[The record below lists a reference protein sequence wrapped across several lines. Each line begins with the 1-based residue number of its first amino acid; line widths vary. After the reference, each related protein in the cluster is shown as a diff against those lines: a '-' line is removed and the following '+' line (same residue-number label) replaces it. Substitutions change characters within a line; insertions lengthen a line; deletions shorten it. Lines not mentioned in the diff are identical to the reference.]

1 MELIVGTETRREYL
15 SFELA
20 KAARKTVEEVMPVKP
35 GENVVITADTK
46 SDARVVEATAQ
57 AVYALGAHPV
67 VIWHETMPEANM
79 EPPSPVAAALAAAD
93 VWFQYNV
100 SSILYTEARLQ
111 AIYAGCR
118 HACYGAM
125 DADMMVRTIGKVNY
139 PAMQKLEKKLEELSM
154 AATEMRITSPASTDF
169 RARIDKNPP
178 AYVPGAGAPDKPG
191 QGYSQ
196 MLGGSSGFW
205 AVADS
210 INGTIVFDGS
220 ISPPEEL
227 GILKSPVKLTLKD
240 GRITA
245 IEGAHEAKVYERW
258 LASFEHEMMYRIAH
272 LSFGCHPGIT
282 RLTGRNVEDE
292 RVFGCMNIGIGPTRL
307 GAPNHS
313 DGIFLNASVWAD
325 DVQLEDE
332 GTYVHPDLVEL
343 CREMGV
349 AGY

>member
-1 MELIVGTETRREYL
+1 MELTVGTETRREYL

-20 KAARKTVEEVMPVKP
+20 RAARKMVEEVMPVKP

-46 SDARVVEATAQ
+46 SDARVVEAMAQ

-67 VIWHETMPEANM
+67 VIRHETMPEANM
-79 EPPSPVAAALAAAD
+79 EPPPPVAASLAAAD
-93 VWFQYNV
+93 VWFEYNAT
-100 SSILYTEARLQ
+100 SILYTEAREK

-125 DADMMVRTIGKVNY
+125 DADMMVRTIGRVNY
-139 PAMQKLEKKLEELSM
+139 PAMQKLGEKLEELSKV
-154 AATEMRITSPASTDF
+154 ATEMHITSPAGTDF
-169 RARIDKNPP
+169 SARIDKNPP
-178 AYVPGAGAPDKPG
+178 PYVPGAGAPDKPG

-196 MLGGSSGFW
+196 MLGGSSGFR
-205 AVADS
+205 AIADS

-220 ISPPEEL
+220 IGPPAEL

-245 IEGAHEAKVYERW
+245 IEGGHEAKVYEHW
-258 LASFEHEMMYRIAH
+258 LASFEHEMMYQIAH
-272 LSFGCHPGIT
+272 LSFGHHPGIT
-282 RLTGRNVEDE
+282 RLTGRIVEDE

-307 GAPNHS
+307 GAPTHS

-332 GTYVHPDLVEL
+332 GTYVHPDLVEI
-343 CREMGV
+343 CREMEV